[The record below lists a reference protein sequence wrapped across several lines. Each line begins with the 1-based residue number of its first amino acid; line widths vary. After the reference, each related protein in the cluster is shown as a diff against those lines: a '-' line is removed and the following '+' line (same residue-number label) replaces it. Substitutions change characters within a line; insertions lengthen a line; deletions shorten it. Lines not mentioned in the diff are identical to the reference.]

1 MGMLLDKIDRPS
13 DLRGLNTSDSV
24 ELSKEIRSFLLE
36 HVSETGG
43 HLSSNLGIVELTIA
57 LHQCFDT
64 PKDKIIWDV
73 GHQCYVHKIVTG
85 RKDRF
90 CTLRKEDGISGFPKS
105 EESEY
110 DVFDTGHATTS
121 LSQAYGLCKARDLQN
136 EDYRVVCVIGD
147 GSMTGGMAYEA
158 MNNIGRDKTNLIM
171 VLNDN
176 EMSIS
181 HSVGG
186 LSTHLGDLRTRNNYL
201 KSKEQMKKAVSHN
214 PKLTPLYNASHYV
227 KDRIKYMVTE
237 GILFEELGITYLGPV
252 DGHDF
257 EELHKAFSQAK
268 KLKEPVLVHVITKK
282 GKGYAPAE
290 ERPED
295 YHGIGP
301 FDVATGLPKTPQ
313 HENRTYADVF
323 GDTICDLCCHD
334 PRMVLVTAA
343 MKQGTGLSKCSKV
356 KDRIFDVGIAEEHA
370 VTFASGLAKG
380 GMKPVVAIY
389 STFLQRAYDQI
400 LHDVCIPH
408 LPVVFALDHSGVVG
422 DDGETHQ
429 GIFDLAY
436 LTHVPGMTVMAPASE
451 EELQRMLKYAVA
463 LGGPVAVRYPK
474 GTADSIPETDRC
486 IEQGKGLWL
495 TSPSEMKEGCPKVSV
510 VALGAT
516 VNEALKAARDLE
528 GRVDVQVADARFA
541 SPLDEE
547 LLEKAFAQSELVVTM
562 EDHVHASGFGMR
574 VEALAK
580 EKEWKTPSISISL
593 PDAFLKQDT
602 RISTL
607 EKYGVSADGLEKTIL
622 QHFECCI

>member
-1 MGMLLDKIDRPS
+1 MDRLLDEIEFPS
-13 DLRGLNTSDSV
+13 DLRRLNASDSA
-24 ELSKEIRSFLLE
+24 ELAREIRSFLVK
-36 HVSETGG
+36 HISETGG
-43 HLSSNLGIVELTIA
+43 HLSSNLGIVELSIA

-64 PKDKIIWDV
+64 PQDKIIWDV

-85 RKDRF
+85 RKDKF
-90 CTLRKEDGISGFPKS
+90 QTLRKEGGISGFPKS

-110 DVFDTGHATTS
+110 DIFDTGHATTS
-121 LSQAYGLCKARDLQN
+121 LSQAYGLCKARDLQK

-147 GSMTGGMAYEA
+147 GSMSGGMAYEA

-201 KSKEQMKKAVSHN
+201 KSKEQMKKAVSQN
-214 PKLTPLYNASHYV
+214 PKLTPLYKASHYV

-237 GILFEELGITYLGPV
+237 GVLFEELGITYLGPV
-252 DGHDF
+252 DGHNF
-257 EELHKAFSQAK
+257 EDLYKAFGQAK
-268 KLKEPVLVHVITKK
+268 KLKEPVLIHVITKK
-282 GKGYAPAE
+282 GKGYTPAE

-301 FDVATGLPKTPQ
+301 FDVATGLPQNTR
-313 HENRTYADVF
+313 NADRTYADVF
-323 GDTICDLCCHD
+323 GDAICDLCCHD

-356 KDRIFDVGIAEEHA
+356 KERIFDVGIAEEHA

-380 GMKPVVAIY
+380 GMKPVVAVY

-436 LTHVPGMTVMAPASE
+436 LTHIPGMTVMAPSSA
-451 EELQRMLKYAVA
+451 EELRRMLEYAVA

-474 GTADSIPETDRC
+474 GIAESIPETDTR
-486 IEQGKGLWL
+486 IEQGKGIWL
-495 TSPSEMKEGCPKVSV
+495 SSYIENKGECPRVTI
-510 VALGAT
+510 VALGST
-516 VNEALKAARDLE
+516 VKDALKAAEKLKGTAE
-528 GRVDVQVADARFA
+528 VFVADARFA
-541 SPLDEE
+541 APLDEE
-547 LLEKAFAQSELVVTM
+547 LLEKAFAESELVVTV
-562 EDHVHASGFGMR
+562 EDHVHASGFGMS

-580 EKEWKTPSISISL
+580 EKEWATPCVSISL

-602 RISTL
+602 RTHTL
-607 EKYGVSADGLEKTIL
+607 EKYGVSCEGIVEAVVR
-622 QHFECCI
+622 HFERI